1 MKVLTNQWNA
11 KLEPSDPHTNGSV
24 SLQRTNVN
32 GVPAPLTDE
41 KLYELCKQYGLRALM
56 WRQKFTGLL
65 PEVFRRKLHQKKG
78 YGSIFEFAAR
88 LAGLSE
94 EQVRRVLNLERS
106 FSDKPALKSLL
117 ENGEVSVNKLA
128 KIASIAT
135 LENQDFLAGQA
146 RLLSTRSL
154 ETLARDEKYVRN
166 LDAFGHQNGSN
177 QTQIDG
183 ESVHVNTHLQGSDGN
198 VKFQQ
203 SSEISKNPDTPRA
216 HQITIKDLKILEN
229 FSEELKSK
237 LLELQQKGININQLL
252 LEFLNNREL
261 EIAREKEQIAE
272 EMHEK
277 SSAAGERAL
286 GVYEKRAL
294 WVHEKAAQ
302 TNAPETQKPPSRYIP
317 VKIKKLLKKEFGDK
331 CSMPNCQ
338 KPAEQIHHTQRFAMS
353 QNHDPRYMAHL
364 CKEHHQI
371 AHSIDIKF
379 HTMRL
384 RSDRSLKIEEIRSQN
399 SLPKRKKQG

>member
-1 MKVLTNQWNA
+1 MNN
-11 KLEPSDPHTNGSV
+11 S
-24 SLQRTNVN
+24 
-32 GVPAPLTDE
+32 PLTDE

-65 PEVFRRKLHQKKG
+65 PEVFKRKLHQKKG

-106 FSDKPALKSLL
+106 FSNKPALKSLL

-135 LENQDFLAGQA
+135 PENQEMLAEQA
-146 RLLSTRSL
+146 RFLSTRSL
-154 ETLARDEKYVRN
+154 ETLVRDEKYVRN
-166 LDAFGHQNGSN
+166 LDAFEHQNGSN
-177 QTQIDG
+177 QTQIDA
-183 ESVHVNTHLQGSDGN
+183 ESVHVNTHLQGIDEN

-203 SSEISKNPDTPRA
+203 SSDVSKNPDPAHA
-216 HQITIKDLKILEN
+216 HQVTLKDLKILEYL
-229 FSEELKSK
+229 SEELKSK
-237 LLELQQKGININQLL
+237 LIELQYKGIDIDQLL

-261 EIAREKEQIAE
+261 EIAGEKEQIAE
-272 EMHEK
+272 EIHEK
-277 SSAAGERAL
+277 SRATGERAL
-286 GVYEKRAL
+286 V
-294 WVHEKAAQ
+294 VHEKRTPANS
-302 TNAPETQKPPSRYIP
+302 TEMRKNTSRYIP

-331 CSMPNCQ
+331 CSMPTCH

-353 QNHDPRYMAHL
+353 QNHDPRYLAHL

-384 RSDRSLKIEEIRSQN
+384 RSR
-399 SLPKRKKQG
+399 